1 VTNPHSEFM
10 SISIQFGVLGLILY
24 LLYLYKLFE
33 CTTKLP
39 NDFYKH
45 SAQGLLVLILVG
57 SLGSSLITDSGEG
70 HFIMLFIA
78 ILFAPLSEKIKMSSN
93 ASYTN

>member
-1 VTNPHSEFM
+1 M
-10 SISIQFGVLGLILY
+10 LY

-33 CTTKLP
+33 CATKLP

-57 SLGSSLITDSGEG
+57 SIGSSLITDSGEG

-78 ILFAPLSEKIKMSSN
+78 ILFAPLSEKIKTSSN
-93 ASYTN
+93 ASRTN

>member
-1 VTNPHSEFM
+1 M
-10 SISIQFGVLGLILY
+10 LGLMLY

-33 CTTKLP
+33 CTKKLP

-45 SAQGLLVLILVG
+45 SAQGLLVLILIG
-57 SLGSSLITDSGEG
+57 SLGSSIITDSGEG

-78 ILFAPLSEKIKMSSN
+78 ILFAPLSEKIKMSPVTSR
-93 ASYTN
+93 TN